1 MVEINAYS
9 KAKDGGKKLS
19 TNFAVRE
26 FACKDGSDAV
36 LVAPRLVMVLQS
48 SLDDGGVNAL
58 LAGLAGGVERN
69 GGTVEL
75 AGQLMDRRGT
85 VGETTEGWKSRRL
98 AYPMRKNKEGYFAVL
113 RFSAP
118 TAYITELERGLRL
131 DENVLRYITVR
142 GDA

>member
-1 MVEINAYS
+1 MPSYE
-9 KAKDGGKKLS
+9 
-19 TNFAVRE
+19 
-26 FACKDGSDAV
+26 
-36 LVAPRLVMVLQS
+36 LVMVLQS

>member
-1 MVEINAYS
+1 MPSYE
-9 KAKDGGKKLS
+9 
-19 TNFAVRE
+19 
-26 FACKDGSDAV
+26 
-36 LVAPRLVMVLQS
+36 LVMVLQS

-69 GGTVEL
+69 GGAVEL

-118 TAYITELERGLRL
+118 ATYIAELERGLRL

-142 GDA
+142 SDAVRSDA